1 MKQLTE
7 ACSGLLPYG
16 GIEAAVEG
24 DPEALICV
32 VEHNNSFTNYKCQR
46 TGIDENGHRIYY
58 IDREHRRNVEFS
70 LMKAVTKFK
79 L

>member
-1 MKQLTE
+1 MKQLSE

-16 GIEAAVEG
+16 VIEAAVEG

-32 VEHNNSFTNYKCQR
+32 VEHYYSFTSYKCQR
-46 TGIDENGHRIYY
+46 TGIDPG
-58 IDREHRRNVEFS
+58 HRRNVEFS